1 MLSLPYPGGP
11 EVERSAA
18 GGNAKRF
25 AFPRPML
32 GRPDANFSLSGLK
45 TAVRNEANRS
55 APLEPQDISDLCAG
69 FQAAVLE
76 STADRLSV
84 GLRLFHE
91 QFGPP
96 RALVAAGGVAANQA
110 IRNALQDVADKAQTS
125 LIIPPPAL
133 CTDNGAMIAWA
144 GAERLA
150 LGLVDTMDA
159 APRARWLL
167 DASATAPTG
176 YGNTRAGF

>member
-1 MLSLPYPGGP
+1 M
-11 EVERSAA
+11 
-18 GGNAKRF
+18 
-25 AFPRPML
+25 
-32 GRPDANFSLSGLK
+32 
-45 TAVRNEANRS
+45 T
-55 APLEPQDISDLCAG
+55 PLEPQDISDLCAS

-110 IRNALQDVADKAQTS
+110 IRGALQDVAAKAQTT

-150 LGLVDTMDA
+150 LGHDRHDGRG
-159 APRARWLL
+159 APRALAARRQRHGAGRVRQYPRGVLSPEISL
-167 DASATAPTG
+167 ATPHAVFQDPS
-176 YGNTRAGF
+176 R